1 MTPIDYIVLVFYFV
15 ITVIVGTFAF
25 ARQASLKDYF
35 IGSRS
40 IPWLASMASLT
51 VTAISA
57 VTFIGIPA
65 LSFKKDLTDFQIY
78 FGFPVAA
85 FVAAWFVV
93 PFYYRMDIL
102 TAYEYLEQR
111 FDYRI
116 RALGSVLFQ
125 TKELFVLGIV
135 IAAPAKILAE
145 ISGMSFEAAAII
157 VVIATSVYTIAGG
170 IRGVI
175 WTDVL
180 QLFVLL
186 GGPLVAMYL
195 LIQRME
201 GGLAQI
207 VHIAW
212 THHKL
217 NLVDTS
223 FNLETEVTV
232 WAAFSGLTLYWFS
245 EWVVSQSSV
254 QRYLTGK
261 SMQESR
267 RALIYTG
274 VVATLIWGFFFLVG
288 IALYAFHVAHPD
300 RLPAGEDA
308 DRVFVRF
315 IMREMPDGIRGLVL
329 SGVFAA
335 AMSTLSSRINA
346 LASLTVVD
354 LLQRAL
360 PQRVLDREVFWARWM
375 TFAWSVAGILAATV
389 LVHWGGVIKVGMRL
403 GNLLIGPLV
412 AIFLLGMLTQRANAT
427 GVLAGGLIGVGVVG
441 LTASLT
447 VVSWGWY
454 TLIGSVTAM
463 AAGYLLSCR
472 WPIITPAPEGEEE
485 RAGNRV

>member
-1 MTPIDYIVLVFYFV
+1 MTPIDYIVLVGYFV
-15 ITVIVGTFAF
+15 VTVVLGTLAF
-25 ARQASLKDYF
+25 SRQKGLREYF
-35 IGSRS
+35 LGSRS

-65 LSFKKDLTDFQIY
+65 LSFKKDLTDYQIY
-78 FGFPVAA
+78 FGFPLAA
-85 FVAAWFVV
+85 LVAAWFIV

-116 RALGSVLFQ
+116 QALGSVLFQ
-125 TKELFVLGIV
+125 IKELFVLGIV
-135 IAAPAKILAE
+135 IVAPAKILAE
-145 ISGMSFEAAAII
+145 ITGMSFEAAAIL
-157 VVIATSVYTIAGG
+157 VVVATSIYTIVGG
-170 IRGVI
+170 IKAVI

-186 GGPLVAMYL
+186 GGPLVAMYI
-195 LIQRME
+195 LIQQMD
-201 GGLAQI
+201 GGLSQI
-207 VHIAW
+207 VDIAR

-223 FNLETEVTV
+223 FSLETEVTV
-232 WAAFSGLTLYWFS
+232 WVAFSGLMLYWFS
-245 EWVVSQSSV
+245 EWVISQSSV

-274 VVATLIWGFFFLVG
+274 LVATLIWGFFFLIG
-288 IALYAFHVAHPD
+288 IALYAFHVAHPE
-300 RLPAGEDA
+300 RLPAGEDT

-315 IMREMPDGIRGLVL
+315 ITNEMPDGVRGLVV

-335 AMSTLSSRINA
+335 AMSTLSSRMNA

-360 PQRVLDREVFWARWM
+360 PERVRNREVLWARWM
-375 TFAWSVAGILAATV
+375 TFGWSVIGFLAATV
-389 LVHWGGVIKVGMRL
+389 LVRWGGVIKVGMRL
-403 GNLLIGPLV
+403 GNLLVGPLV
-412 AIFLLGMLTQRANAT
+412 AIFLLGMLTRRANAN
-427 GVLAGGLIGVGVVG
+427 GVLVGGLIGVAAVG

-447 VVSWGWY
+447 NVSWGWY
-454 TLIGSVTAM
+454 TLIGTVAAM
-463 AAGYLLSCR
+463 AAGYLLSCC
-472 WPIITPAPEGEEE
+472 WAVLAPVVPAPESEL
-485 RAGNRV
+485 